1 MASSNL
7 NPPFNPGDFP
17 GRRVMSVE
25 EFLAWAGI
33 SRWKFYDLVKNGE
46 IRPRK
51 IGSRTVI
58 PIEEAERWLRDLPES
73 GPAQGQSA

>member
-7 NPPFNPGDFP
+7 YPNPNPEDFP

-33 SRWKFYDLVKNGE
+33 SRWKFYDIVKRQE
-46 IRPRK
+46 IRPKK

-58 PIEEAERWLRDLPES
+58 PIEEAERWLRELPECS
-73 GPAQGQSA
+73 SEQGQTA

>member
-1 MASSNL
+1 MASNNL
-7 NPPFNPGDFP
+7 YPPFNLGEFP
-17 GRRVMSVE
+17 GRRVMHVE

-33 SRWKFYDLVKNGE
+33 SRWKFYDLVKQKA

-58 PIEEAERWLRDLPES
+58 PIEEAERWLRELPES
-73 GPAQGQSA
+73 GPDQGQSA

>member
-1 MASSNL
+1 MASNNL
-7 NPPFNPGDFP
+7 YPPFNPGDIP

-33 SRWKFYDLVKNGE
+33 SRWKFYDLVKHKQ

-58 PIEEAERWLRDLPES
+58 PIEEAERWLRELPECS
-73 GPAQGQSA
+73 SEQGQSA